1 MGRPTNADI
10 AARKKPE
17 SLEDFVNKSE
27 DAARAIGL
35 VVGHIEHPDA
45 VTGTIFN
52 GRFAGIRVTKAE
64 LSRALLSSGEW
75 LD

>member
-1 MGRPTNADI
+1 MARPANTE
-10 AARKKPE
+10 ARTKPE

-27 DAARAIGL
+27 DAARAMGL

-52 GRFAGIRVTKAE
+52 GRFAGIRVTKKDT
-64 LSRALLSSGEW
+64 SRALLSTGVW